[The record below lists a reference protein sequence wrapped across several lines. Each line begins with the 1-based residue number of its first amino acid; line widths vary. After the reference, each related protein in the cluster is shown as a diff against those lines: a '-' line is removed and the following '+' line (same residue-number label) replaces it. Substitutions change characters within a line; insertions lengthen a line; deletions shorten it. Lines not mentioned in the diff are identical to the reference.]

1 MNDLLLEKYVNKLTK
16 DHIINYA
23 KNNEIIVSNNEV
35 DIIYDYIKKYWRKFY
50 YENPKD
56 LFDELKSKLSPNTYN
71 KLIQIYTEAKEK
83 IKK

>member
-23 KNNEIIVSNNEV
+23 KNNGIIVNNNEV
-35 DIIYDYIKKYWRKFY
+35 DIIYEYIKKYWRKFY